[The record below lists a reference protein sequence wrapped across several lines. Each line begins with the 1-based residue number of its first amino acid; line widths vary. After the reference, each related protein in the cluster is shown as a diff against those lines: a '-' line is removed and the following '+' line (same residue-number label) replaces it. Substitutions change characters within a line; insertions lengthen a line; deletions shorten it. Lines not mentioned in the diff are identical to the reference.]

1 MSLPGNGF
9 IALWNDIDPQR
20 VDYDTWHT
28 TEHVPERLSVP
39 GFLQAYRY
47 VLTSGALPKYFTLYA
62 LSDVSTLNTENY
74 RRLIREPTSWTRG
87 MRQDFKNVGRL
98 VCHTIFTRGAGVGGF
113 AAVCVIRPIDRPL
126 VDSLCGSLANLDG
139 ISATHFGEVD
149 HSAEPLG
156 LDMPE
161 GSFAHSAY
169 GIFVIEGY
177 GAEALRSH
185 CEALKLGRLDP
196 LFEGWSL
203 YKLVYELRKDDLRP
217 PESQIGKAPLT
228 RHHRS

>member
-9 IALWNDIDPQR
+9 IALWNDIDPLR
-20 VDYDTWHT
+20 SDYDTWHT

-39 GFLQAYRY
+39 GFLLAYRY
-47 VLTSGALPKYFTLYA
+47 VLTAGALPKYFTLYA
-62 LSDVSTLNTENY
+62 LADIGTLNTDDY

-87 MRQDFKNVGRL
+87 MRRDFRNVGRL
-98 VCHTIFTRGAGVGGF
+98 VCQTIITHGAGVGGF
-113 AAVCVIRPIDRPL
+113 VAVCVVRSIDRPFVASLCESL
-126 VDSLCGSLANLDG
+126 VDLDG

-156 LDMPE
+156 LDMPQS
-161 GSFAHSAY
+161 SFSHGAC
-169 GIFVIEGY
+169 GILVIEGY

-185 CEALKLGRLDP
+185 CEALELDRLDP

-203 YKLVYELRKDDLRP
+203 YKLVYELRKDDLRRL
-217 PESQIGKAPLT
+217 ESQNDGAPLT
-228 RHHRS
+228 GHQRR